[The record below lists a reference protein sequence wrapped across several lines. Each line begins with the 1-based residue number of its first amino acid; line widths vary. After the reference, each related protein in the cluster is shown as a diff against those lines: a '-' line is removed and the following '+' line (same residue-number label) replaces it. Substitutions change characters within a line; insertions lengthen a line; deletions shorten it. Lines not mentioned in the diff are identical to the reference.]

1 MGAFGACPVCALRD
15 ERVLLQNA
23 LALVVRDAYPVS
35 PGRTLV
41 IPSRPI
47 AP

>member
-1 MGAFGACPVCALRD
+1 MHVFGVCPLCALRD

-23 LALVVRDAYPVS
+23 LALVARDTDPVT
-35 PGRTLV
+35 PDHTLV
-41 IPSRPI
+41 IPVRPI